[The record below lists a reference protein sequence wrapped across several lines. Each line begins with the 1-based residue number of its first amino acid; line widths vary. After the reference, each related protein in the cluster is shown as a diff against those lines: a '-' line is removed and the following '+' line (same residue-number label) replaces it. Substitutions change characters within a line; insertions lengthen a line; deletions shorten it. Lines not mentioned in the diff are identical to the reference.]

1 VKSACSDFRIILER
15 TVEFILL
22 HDVVARFRR
31 DVMTKGKLRGV
42 AKVTAVDCDY
52 LDRLMTTYSMYE
64 HSQADELPQVPVELD
79 VFEQDVLELVT
90 WMDEFKGR
98 VV

>member
-1 VKSACSDFRIILER
+1 
-15 TVEFILL
+15 
-22 HDVVARFRR
+22 
-31 DVMTKGKLRGV
+31 
-42 AKVTAVDCDY
+42 
-52 LDRLMTTYSMYE
+52 MYE